1 MLVFHQEIV
10 MPHTE
15 QHTSDSSNATSQN
28 LASQHRHGDGAPS
41 DERIRERA
49 YELYIERGA
58 QPGDGV
64 GDWLQAERE
73 YYGQP

>member
-1 MLVFHQEIV
+1 MA
-10 MPHTE
+10 HTE
-15 QHTSDSSNATSQN
+15 HANHSASD
-28 LASQHRHGDGAPS
+28 ASQSPASQYHQHDATPP
-41 DERIRERA
+41 DEQIRGRA
-49 YELYIERGA
+49 YEHYVERGS

>member
-1 MLVFHQEIV
+1 

-15 QHTSDSSNATSQN
+15 KHAIDPSIDDPQT
-28 LASQHRHGDGAPS
+28 LASRNRGDDGLPA
-41 DERIRERA
+41 DEEIRGRA
-49 YELYIERGA
+49 YELYRERGS

-73 YYGQP
+73 YYGQQ

>member
-1 MLVFHQEIV
+1 MEIV
-10 MPHTE
+10 MQATE
-15 QHTSDSSNATSQN
+15 KHANNSSSDASHN
-28 LASQHRHGDGAPS
+28 LASQPHLTDGPPS

-49 YELYIERGA
+49 YELYIERGSL
-58 QPGDGV
+58 PGDGI